1 MVAKLPQ
8 KTRVQLIAAV
18 LLVFT
23 GTEIF
28 VLAPYVFDI
37 ALMIDV
43 GGMVIVVAALRSSV
57 SVSMM
62 QLRALVTAVV
72 RPLLAVLKVGEMVG
86 DYGSALSPGWY
97 RTCFFVDRI
106 TTRCSAAFLV
116 VSIGLVL
123 TKALIAN
130 P

>member
-1 MVAKLPQ
+1 MPQ

-43 GGMVIVVAALRSSV
+43 GGMVVVVAALRSSV
-57 SVSMM
+57 RVSMM
-62 QLRALVTAVV
+62 QLRALATVIV
-72 RPLLAVLKVGEMVG
+72 RPLLAVWKAGERVG
-86 DYGSALSPGWY
+86 DFDGALSPGWY
-97 RTCFFVDRI
+97 RTYFFVDRI
-106 TTRCSAAFLV
+106 ATRCSAALIV